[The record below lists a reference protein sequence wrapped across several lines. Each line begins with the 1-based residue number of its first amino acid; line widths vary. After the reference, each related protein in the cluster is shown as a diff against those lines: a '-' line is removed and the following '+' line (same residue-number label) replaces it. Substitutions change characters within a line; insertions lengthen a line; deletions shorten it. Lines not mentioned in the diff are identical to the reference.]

1 MNPHATTYAGLDDR
15 ANRRAILA
23 QGYWRALGMWS
34 PDDWALPFVVRSGGE
49 VVGAQWL
56 EGPDWR
62 ADRTVDSSSWLVAP
76 ARGRG
81 LGKQMR
87 AAVLALAF
95 GPLRADAAISSAVVD
110 NASSLGV
117 SRALGYRDTHRSVL
131 EHSGET
137 LQHVRLERATWE
149 GAGQAARGRHR
160 RGLAGPSPLRHR
172 GEVPGEPRSGRTG
185 RAEHRPWLSA
195 TTTTPSGGSRGTP
208 PGTSPSTPCVPD
220 GLAGVATAFGLEVP
234 GWVHRAFE
242 EAYAPAFRGRG

>member
-1 MNPHATTYAGLDDR
+1 VEGWSWPLHGIRLRTADLDLQVMTEADLPTLWSVLPDDVGMNPHATTYAGLDGR
-15 ANRRAILA
+15 ANRSAIIA
-23 QGYWRALGMWS
+23 QAYWRALGLWS
-34 PDDWALPFVVRSGGE
+34 PDDWALPFVVRAGGE

-95 GPLRADAAISSAVVD
+95 GPLRADAAVSSAVVD
-110 NASSLGV
+110 NQSSLGV

-137 LQHVRLERATWE
+137 LQHVRLGRVTWE
-149 GAGQAARGRHR
+149 G
-160 RGLAGPSPLRHR
+160 
-172 GEVPGEPRSGRTG
+172 
-185 RAEHRPWLSA
+185 
-195 TTTTPSGGSRGTP
+195 
-208 PGTSPSTPCVPD
+208 
-220 GLAGVATAFGLEVP
+220 
-234 GWVHRAFE
+234 
-242 EAYAPAFRGRG
+242 